1 MTGEFQLIAI
11 AGNVLITIGS
21 ALTYTLGV
29 DAPAHQWIGYQIPA
43 GIGLGLSVQI
53 ALIACQA
60 LVDAPD
66 LSTVSAM
73 ALFFQLL
80 AGAVW
85 LSVAQTLFGNKLLS
99 SLVRKFGSARADSL
113 FHAGPLEM
121 RAMLSKEELQDAVE
135 AYMEGIKTAYA
146 VALALGAAALV
157 VSVVAFVVDRR
168 KLGKGVTA
176 HVG

>member
-1 MTGEFQLIAI
+1 MTGEFQLVAI
-11 AGNVLITIGS
+11 AGNVLILIGS
-21 ALTYTLGV
+21 SLTYTLDV
-29 DAPAHQWIGYQIPA
+29 DAPSHQWIGYQIPA

-60 LVDAPD
+60 LVDSSD

-85 LSVAQTLFGNKLLS
+85 LSIAQTLFGNRLLRALS
-99 SLVRKFGSARADSL
+99 REFGSERAHAL
-113 FHAGPLEM
+113 FHAGPLGM
-121 RAMLSKEELQDAVE
+121 RGMLSTEELKIAVGT
-135 AYMEGIKTAYA
+135 YMEGLKDAYTVAMALGA
-146 VALALGAAALV
+146 VALL
-157 VSVVAFVVDRR
+157 VSVVAVVVDRR
-168 KLGKGVTA
+168 KLGKGVAA